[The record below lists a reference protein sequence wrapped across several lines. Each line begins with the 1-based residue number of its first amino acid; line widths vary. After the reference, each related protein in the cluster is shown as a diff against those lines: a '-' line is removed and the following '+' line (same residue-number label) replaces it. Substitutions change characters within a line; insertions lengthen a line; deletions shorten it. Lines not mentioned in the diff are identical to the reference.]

1 MGFPGGTVD
10 GNLLVNAGVQS
21 LVREDS
27 IYLGAT
33 KPFATTTEALAL
45 GHASHNCWATV
56 SQLLNLSAAAT
67 EAWAPRACAFN
78 RTGNPSKKSTHH
90 NNKE

>member
-10 GNLLVNAGVQS
+10 GNLLVNSGVQS
-21 LVREDS
+21 LLWEDS

-45 GHASHNCWATV
+45 GHASHNC
-56 SQLLNLSAAAT
+56 
-67 EAWAPRACAFN
+67 
-78 RTGNPSKKSTHH
+78 
-90 NNKE
+90 

>member
-21 LVREDS
+21 LVGEDS

-45 GHASHNCWATV
+45 GPASHTAEPLCHN
-56 SQLLNLSAAAT
+56 LNLSAATT
-67 EAWAPRACAFN
+67 EA
-78 RTGNPSKKSTHH
+78 
-90 NNKE
+90 